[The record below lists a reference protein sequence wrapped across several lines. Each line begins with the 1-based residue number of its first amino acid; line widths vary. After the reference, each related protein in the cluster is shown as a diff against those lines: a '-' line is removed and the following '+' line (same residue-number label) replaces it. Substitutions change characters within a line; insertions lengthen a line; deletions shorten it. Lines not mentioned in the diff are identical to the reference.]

1 MKNQEHIGIAER
13 GRVVSASDEL
23 YTIESLDREGI
34 ICPGIVAL
42 AGNSFLPGDFV
53 YFVSFADGT
62 GCVLC
67 NATGHVGRT
76 PIIFYQ
82 TAPPTSGMIPGD
94 TWIDTDGDNALYEY
108 TLQGWVARPFG
119 AGAIGAEI
127 MADIAAAKQTAQEA
141 ADAALTYR
149 LDTSY
154 TTTLTHYV
162 FSAHLYYGAQDVTR
176 TFDTMKYTWLVR
188 NEEGDELLGHG
199 YTITLPRTA
208 AGYVGTVVCRWTDET
223 EEAEIV
229 SASDDTIVSNS
240 DEEIIGV
247 Y

>member
-1 MKNQEHIGIAER
+1 MKKQDHIGIAER
-13 GRVVSASDEL
+13 GRVISASEEL
-23 YTIESLDREGI
+23 YTVESLDREGI

-76 PIIFYQ
+76 PIIFYA
-82 TAPPTSGMIPGD
+82 TEPPTSGMIPGD
-94 TWIDTDGDNALYEY
+94 TWIDTNGDNALYEY

-119 AGAIGAEI
+119 GSAIDPAI
-127 MADIAAAKQTAQEA
+127 MADIAAAKQTAEEA
-141 ADAALTYR
+141 AEAALAYR
-149 LDTSY
+149 LDATY

-162 FSAHLYYGAQDVTR
+162 FSAHLYYGAQEVTTDYDSMR
-176 TFDTMKYTWLVR
+176 YSWLVR
-188 NEEGDELLGHG
+188 NEDGDELIGFG
-199 YTITLPRTA
+199 YTITINRSL
-208 AGYVGTVVCRWTDET
+208 AGYVGTIVCRWSDESA
-223 EEAEIV
+223 EAEIV
-229 SASDDTIVSNS
+229 SASDDSIVSAS
-240 DEEIIGV
+240 DDDIIGV